1 MAVLTIRKYP
11 DPVLLQ
17 KAAPVTLFDK
27 ELHRLIEDMFDT
39 LYSAPGVGLA
49 GPQVGH
55 SLSLFVYDVKESDES
70 PRHKGVLINPEMISR
85 SGRQNDEEGCLSVED
100 FRTWVA
106 RDNRIVIS
114 GLDQDQKKVTLE
126 GEGLLARLFQHEMD
140 HLEGKL
146 FINRISSLKR
156 NLYLKRIKKR
166 QKAEQDE

>member
-1 MAVLTIRKYP
+1 MAVLTIRLYP
-11 DPVLLQ
+11 DPVLLK
-17 KAAPVTLFDK
+17 KAKPVKQFDQ
-27 ELHRLIEDMFDT
+27 ELRRLIEDMFDT
-39 LYSAPGVGLA
+39 LYAAPGVGLA
-49 GPQVGH
+49 GPQVGR

-70 PRHKGVLINPEMISR
+70 PRDKGVLINPEIISR

-106 RDNRIVIS
+106 RDNHIVIS

-146 FINRISSLKR
+146 FLNQISSLKR
-156 NLYLKRIKKR
+156 NLYLNRLKKR
-166 QKAEQDE
+166 QKAEQDD

>member
-1 MAVLTIRKYP
+1 
-11 DPVLLQ
+11 
-17 KAAPVTLFDK
+17 
-27 ELHRLIEDMFDT
+27 MFDT
-39 LYSAPGVGLA
+39 LYAAPGVGLA
-49 GPQVGH
+49 GPQVGR

-70 PRHKGVLINPEMISR
+70 PRDKGVLINPEIISR

-106 RDNRIVIS
+106 RDNHIVIS

-146 FINRISSLKR
+146 FLNQISSLKR
-156 NLYLKRIKKR
+156 NLYLNRLKKR
-166 QKAEQDE
+166 QKAEQDD